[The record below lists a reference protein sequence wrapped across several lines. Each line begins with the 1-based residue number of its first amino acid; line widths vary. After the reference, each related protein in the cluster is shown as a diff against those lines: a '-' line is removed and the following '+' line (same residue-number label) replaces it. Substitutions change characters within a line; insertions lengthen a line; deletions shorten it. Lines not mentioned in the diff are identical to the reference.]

1 MRRPQLF
8 FSVVTVV
15 IWILLFIV
23 WEYRILW
30 QNVKVWFENEF
41 LVSRVFNCS
50 SIIVGNILERT
61 FIPSDVSLFNSSNFF
76 YFSFPP

>member
-15 IWILLFIV
+15 IWILLLIV

-61 FIPSDVSLFNSSNFF
+61 FIPSDVSIFNSSNFF

>member
-15 IWILLFIV
+15 IWILLLIV

-30 QNVKVWFENEF
+30 QNVTVWFENEF

>member
-8 FSVVTVV
+8 FSVATVV
-15 IWILLFIV
+15 IWILLLIV

-41 LVSRVFNCS
+41 LVSQVFNCS

>member
-15 IWILLFIV
+15 IWILLLIV

-41 LVSRVFNCS
+41 LVSRVFNCP

-61 FIPSDVSLFNSSNFF
+61 FIPSDVSIFNSSNFF

>member
-15 IWILLFIV
+15 IWILLLIV

>member
-41 LVSRVFNCS
+41 LVSRVFNYS